1 MADWDHSESANSYHA
16 DVAIDPD
23 LAGATDT
30 ADAADSDQPPTENVE
45 PSGPSGVS
53 TQHVAEKGWSERTP
67 FTYADY
73 ISNDFTEWA
82 GSAKRYEWSDEY
94 GDVGPKN
101 EELEKQLFNL
111 DNMTQAGMRLDRY
124 VP

>member
-1 MADWDHSESANSYHA
+1 MADWDPFERADSFHEDVASAA
-16 DVAIDPD
+16 DV
-23 LAGATDT
+23 
-30 ADAADSDQPPTENVE
+30 ADSDQPPTENVQ
-45 PSGPSGVS
+45 PCGPSDDS
-53 TQHVAEKGWSERTP
+53 PNDVAAKGWSERVP

-73 ISNDFTEWA
+73 TSTEFSEWA

-101 EELEKQLFNL
+101 EELEKQLFNVE
-111 DNMTQAGMRLDRY
+111 NMTHAGLKLDRY